1 MHKNK
6 IRGVVLALAVTLG
19 ITTLTTGCSL
29 VSVNP
34 EKDKQ
39 QVIAEIDGQSM
50 TKESFNN
57 YMAYYDLY
65 YTANGSTMPTGSK
78 LTEFKKDLLD
88 SLVQVGAMT
97 AQAKKDNIT
106 IDEAAAESQAQT
118 ALDSLKTSAGNKYD
132 STLSKYCLFHTI
144 YENLHG

>member
-50 TKESFNN
+50 TIIWRI
-57 YMAYYDLY
+57 M
-65 YTANGSTMPTGSK
+65 TCITRQ
-78 LTEFKKDLLD
+78 TEVLCPQDP
-88 SLVQVGAMT
+88 
-97 AQAKKDNIT
+97 N
-106 IDEAAAESQAQT
+106 
-118 ALDSLKTSAGNKYD
+118 
-132 STLSKYCLFHTI
+132 
-144 YENLHG
+144 

>member
-57 YMAYYDLY
+57 YGVL
-65 YTANGSTMPTGSK
+65 
-78 LTEFKKDLLD
+78 
-88 SLVQVGAMT
+88 
-97 AQAKKDNIT
+97 
-106 IDEAAAESQAQT
+106 
-118 ALDSLKTSAGNKYD
+118 
-132 STLSKYCLFHTI
+132 
-144 YENLHG
+144 